1 MAFCTVLLCQ
11 SSALDP
17 HVGVWHGSCVPYS
30 VHTSLSVPQ
39 IVAEYKAGDGM
50 PTIAARHGVSRGTIR
65 NLLIAANVP
74 LRIPGYRG
82 VAAPTQ
88 QVASGYTYR
97 RILPVVD
104 EELAVALKQ
113 EEVDRLRRSV
123 GWQPDWARPYD
134 PARGD

>member
-1 MAFCTVLLCQ
+1 M
-11 SSALDP
+11 
-17 HVGVWHGSCVPYS
+17 WHRGQVPYS
-30 VHTSLSVPQ
+30 VHTSLSIPQ

-82 VAAPTQ
+82 TAAPTQ
-88 QVASGYTYR
+88 IASGYAYR
-97 RILPVVD
+97 RVAPAVD
-104 EELAVALKQ
+104 EEPVVLLKP
-113 EEVDRLRRSV
+113 EEIDQLRRSV
-123 GWQPDWARPYD
+123 GWQPDWSRPYD